1 MHTVLIRRSR
11 CAGSPPDRRPQPRSR
26 PLHRSLQT
34 DAATDVAAMR
44 RAVCLVSADL
54 CKAPKNNSA
63 VFRSRLPAHP
73 GADLNADATNAPV
86 FLRERKNMQDL
97 FSLPR
102 RVSLRRWKGPR
113 ASVRIHAV
121 RSPRPRSAGPY
132 LSAAAELRFVP
143 LRAVQ
148 ASPIRRDCAVCFP
161 PVKGMRLL

>member
-1 MHTVLIRRSR
+1 
-11 CAGSPPDRRPQPRSR
+11 
-26 PLHRSLQT
+26 
-34 DAATDVAAMR
+34 MR
-44 RAVCLVSADL
+44 RAVCLVFADL

-121 RSPRPRSAGPY
+121 RSPRPRSAGPH

-148 ASPIRRDCAVCFP
+148 AYSIRRGCAVCFP